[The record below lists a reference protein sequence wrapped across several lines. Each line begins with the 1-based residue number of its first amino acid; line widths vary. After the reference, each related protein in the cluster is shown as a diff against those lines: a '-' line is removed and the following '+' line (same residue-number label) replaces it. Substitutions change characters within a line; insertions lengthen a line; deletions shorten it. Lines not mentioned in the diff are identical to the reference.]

1 MAKDEKRLL
10 SPEFVLPVVLENAVV
25 LVVGLLF
32 SRSIATIS
40 DSALTATG
48 IANVILNTVFAVFS
62 VVITGGA
69 VIVSRQNGEGDRE
82 GAADTVERTLG
93 FSLYLS
99 LAVAA
104 LLIVI
109 SAPMLRLLEPSAEP
123 QFLRES
129 LRYYR
134 VLMLSLPLYVLY
146 SVMAGICHAMGDSGR
161 PMTAIVVMSLTQL
174 GFAWLFI
181 RILHLEELGAAL
193 TYVCCRG
200 VGLGLMTAAL
210 LRNKPGLRFR
220 FRRIVNLAGGG
231 GVIRRVLHVGAPV
244 SISSTFVQLAYLI
257 INSMAISLG
266 TFASGVHQILTSIN
280 TTLSSTWTI
289 CRTVALPSVGNLLG
303 AKRIPEAKR
312 TGRYI
317 LLASTAVAL
326 AADLFCVWKADLVC
340 GLLSLNPDMVAES
353 ARLIWLLVPVGI
365 ASAAINALEPQLVA
379 GGDVRTVMTIT
390 LVAVWVVRVPLT
402 WLLVF
407 RLHWGVLGL
416 FLANIVNLFI
426 RAIGFF
432 IRHMGS
438 KWYTKRV

>member
-1 MAKDEKRLL
+1 MDGKRFL
-10 SPEFVLPVVLENAVV
+10 SPEFVIPVVLENAVV

-40 DSALTATG
+40 DSALAATG

-69 VIVSRQNGEGDRE
+69 VIVSRLNGEGDRE

-104 LLIVI
+104 LLIAV

-146 SVMAGICHAMGDSGR
+146 SVMAGMCQAMGDTRR
-161 PMTAIVVMSLTQL
+161 PMTAIVTMSLTQL

-181 RILHLEELGAAL
+181 RILRMEELGAAL

-200 VGLGLMTAAL
+200 VGLGLMTVAL
-210 LRNKPGLRFR
+210 LHNKPGLRFR
-220 FRRIVNLAGGG
+220 FWRSVNLAGGG
-231 GVIRRVLHVGAPV
+231 GVIRRVLRVGAPV
-244 SISSTFVQLAYLI
+244 SISGTFVQLGYLI

-280 TTLSSTWTI
+280 TTLASTWTV

-303 AKRIPEAKR
+303 AGRIPEAKR
-312 TGRYI
+312 TGRHI
-317 LLASTAVAL
+317 LMASALVAL
-326 AADLFCVWKADLVC
+326 AGDLFCVWKADLVC

-353 ARLIWLLVPVGI
+353 ARLIWVLVPVGL
-365 ASAAINALEPQLVA
+365 ASAVINALEPQLQA

-390 LVAVWVVRVPLT
+390 LVAVWAVRIPLT
-402 WLLVF
+402 WLFVY

-416 FLANIVNLFI
+416 FLANIANLFV
-426 RAIGFF
+426 RAIAFF
-432 IRHMGS
+432 IRHLGS